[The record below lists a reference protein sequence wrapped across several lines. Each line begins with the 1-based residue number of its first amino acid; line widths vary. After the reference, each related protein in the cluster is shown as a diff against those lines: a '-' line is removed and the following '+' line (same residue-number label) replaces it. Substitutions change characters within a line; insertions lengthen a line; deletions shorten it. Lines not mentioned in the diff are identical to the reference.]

1 MVMAVA
7 GGALVQ
13 PGAAQADTVRGLEYH
28 LDVLH
33 IPQAQSITRGRGVGV
48 AGFATGVPATHPD
61 LTGQVL
67 SGKGVTSDAAPD
79 GRDDEVGHGTGMAS
93 IIAGKG
99 GGNNHELGIAP
110 QAKILPVSNGVG
122 VHGEDIAAGIRWA
135 ADNGAKVINISEGVE
150 REIERDLAAAVT
162 YALSKDVVVVAAA
175 GNVVAAGTSAVSEP
189 ASIPGVVAV
198 SGIAKTGGFWKGSCF
213 GPQTVISAPSEQ
225 IVSSA
230 PKIKSSNGYQ
240 IGDGTSGGSAI
251 VSGVVALIRA
261 KYPDLNAA
269 NVINRLIV
277 TSQDL
282 GTPGRDDQFGFGEV
296 DPVKALTASVPSVSA
311 NPLLAGAGT
320 GPSAGTKKSATADEP
335 AISIGMTKGGEIGLG
350 VCLAAVVLVL
360 VLVVFVLVWR
370 SRRKKPSPG
379 PPPGWTPQQPPPG
392 WRGPPP
398 PPGQPGQ
405 FPPTG
410 HRPGQPAPSGPPPP
424 TGQWQQPRP
433 PQG

>member
-1 MVMAVA
+1 MAVA
-7 GGALVQ
+7 GGALFQ

-33 IPQAQSITRGRGVGV
+33 ILQAQAITKGQGVVV
-48 AGFATGVPATHPD
+48 AVVDTGVDATHPD
-61 LTGQVL
+61 LAGQVL
-67 SGKGVTSDAAPD
+67 PGKGVTSDAAPD
-79 GRDDEVGHGTGMAS
+79 GRGDEVGHGTGMAS

-99 GGNNHELGIAP
+99 GSDSHELGIAP
-110 QAKILPVSNGVG
+110 QAKILPVSNGVS
-122 VHGEDIAAGIRWA
+122 VHGVDVAAGIRWA
-135 ADNGAKVINISEGVE
+135 ADSGAKVINVSEGIE
-150 REIERDLAAAVT
+150 QEIQPELAAAVT

-175 GNVVAAGTSAVSEP
+175 GNTVAAGTSSVSEP

-198 SGIAKTGGFWKGSCF
+198 SGIAKAGGFWKGSCF

-296 DPVKALTASVPSVSA
+296 DPVKALTASVPSVSV

-320 GPSAGTKKSATADEP
+320 SATPGAGKTTKDEP

-350 VCLAAVVLVL
+350 VCLVAVVLVV
-360 VLVVFVLVWR
+360 VLVIVLIRR
-370 SRRKKPSPG
+370 SRSKKPPPG
-379 PPPGWTPQQPPPG
+379 PPPGWTPPPPGWTPPPPG

-398 PPGQPGQ
+398 QPP
-405 FPPTG
+405 
-410 HRPGQPAPSGPPPP
+410 RS
-424 TGQWQQPRP
+424 
-433 PQG
+433 PQS